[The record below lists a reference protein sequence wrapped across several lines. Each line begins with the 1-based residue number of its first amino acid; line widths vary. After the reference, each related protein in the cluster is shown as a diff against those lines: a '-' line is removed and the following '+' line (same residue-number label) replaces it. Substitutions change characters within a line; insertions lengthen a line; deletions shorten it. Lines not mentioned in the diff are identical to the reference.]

1 MLKINDGYNTIKL
14 EIKHYESKQYRKNN
28 KIDEDDSWTTLN
40 IELENEY
47 VKIENFYYGLES
59 LEVDMMYELLNEFV
73 NDKMDDNY
81 IFEPLE
87 PSFKIYFYPY
97 GKEYKDSRYVQENIS
112 KNDKEISIFIAFI
125 EKDNQSISDDGVI
138 VNISLEETKEI
149 LKYLESII
157 KDDQ

>member
-1 MLKINDGYNTIKL
+1 MLKINNGYNTIKL

-28 KIDEDDSWTTLN
+28 KIDEDSSWSSLN

-47 VKIENFYYGLES
+47 MKIENLYYSLES
-59 LEVDMMYELLNEFV
+59 IEVDMMYELLNEFV

-97 GKEYKDSRYVQENIS
+97 GKEYKDSRYIQENMS
-112 KNDKEISIFIAFI
+112 KRDKEISIFIAFI
-125 EKDNQSISDDGVI
+125 EKDTKAISSDGI
-138 VNISLEETKEI
+138 IINISIKETKEI
-149 LKYLESII
+149 LEYLENII
-157 KDDQ
+157 K